1 MMREIFTIPTVI
13 SMLTS
18 IWRRVTLSSFTF
30 DQWRDAS
37 VIHHLLWPLRQWRQ
51 GSTLLPWGDWLGLA
65 LIMVLYVLAPYV
77 STTLIGVLMLAA
89 AGLWVLLTLTDEAGN
104 GITPIHVL
112 VALFFGVMVLATALS
127 PVRGAAISG
136 LIKLSLNVL
145 LFLLMARILRH
156 GQARTLLVLAC
167 VLTSLPVS
175 VFGLR
180 QYFFGAE
187 ALATWMDAES
197 TLADATRVYSF
208 LGNPNLLAGYL
219 IPAVMFGAVAFFA
232 WPRWLP
238 KGLALLATLA
248 NTLCLVLTLS
258 RGGWIGFMVAGF
270 TLLTL
275 LVQYWSIWFT
285 PFWKRWALPVLL
297 GGAAALVVAAVISV
311 DALRARV
318 LSIFVG
324 REDSSNNFRIN
335 VWTAVVD
342 MIKDRPILGIG
353 PGNDAFNQVYPLYQ
367 RPNYTALSAYSVF
380 LEVAV
385 EAGLVGLVAFFWLLL
400 VTFSQGWQQLQRLR
414 ETQNVQGYW
423 LMGALAAMAGM
434 LGHGL
439 VDTVWYRPQI
449 STLWWLCMA
458 MVASFYQGQGW
469 TRKLPK
475 LH

>member
-1 MMREIFTIPTVI
+1 
-13 SMLTS
+13 MLTS
-18 IWRRVTLSSFTF
+18 MWRQLTLSGFAL
-30 DQWRDAS
+30 DQWRNAS
-37 VIHHLLWPLRQWRQ
+37 LLHQLLGPLRQWRR
-51 GSTLLPWGDWLGLA
+51 GSWLLPWGDWLGLA
-65 LIMVLYVLAPYV
+65 IIMVLYGLAPYV

-89 AGLWVLLTLTDEAGN
+89 AGLWALLTLTDEAEA
-104 GITPIHVL
+104 GITPIHL
-112 VALFFGVMVLATALS
+112 IVALYWGVMVLATALS
-127 PVRGAAISG
+127 PVRGAAVSG
-136 LIKLSLNVL
+136 LIKLTLNIL
-145 LFLLMARILRH
+145 LFLLMARTLRH
-156 GQARTLLVLAC
+156 DRARNWLMLAC
-167 VLTSLPVS
+167 VMTSLPVS

-187 ALATWMDAES
+187 ALATWVDASS

-219 IPAVMFGAVAFFA
+219 IPMVMFSAVAFFA
-232 WPRWLP
+232 WPRWVP
-238 KGLALLATLA
+238 KGLALLATLI

-270 TLLTL
+270 ALLTL

-297 GGAAALVVAAVISV
+297 GGAAAFVIAAVISV

-335 VWTAVVD
+335 VWTAVLE
-342 MIKDRPILGIG
+342 MIQDRPILGIG
-353 PGNDAFNQVYPLYQ
+353 PGNDAFNAVYPFYQ

-385 EAGLVGLVAFFWLLL
+385 EAGLIGLFTFFWLLL
-400 VTFSQGWQQLQRLR
+400 VTFTQGWNQLQRLR
-414 ETQNVQGYW
+414 ETQAVQGYW
-423 LMGALAAMAGM
+423 LIGALASMAGM

-458 MVASFYQGQGW
+458 LVASFYGSMQGW
-469 TRKLPK
+469 TRKSLK
-475 LH
+475 FR